1 MTFSDFLNAVRSAWG
16 WFNNAGILLAVLAGV
31 GINAVCAEV
40 PTWLA
45 VVLCVVAYVA
55 GFLAACYGA
64 SAEASGR
71 QAHEQPE
78 GQASR
83 IASLEAE
90 LAGRPT
96 QEDVDELRRQVSAR
110 DAELATLRGARTPTR
125 LDIARSTLGDDG
137 MRSFRALCAASTYV
151 DGAPARPLVFD
162 MDDGRLSRVG
172 LDVAS
177 LRLMEEAG
185 LVRIAEADERD
196 LVGAQSRTEP
206 ADVGDGVTACAGSV
220 AFALAGGE
228 EVSVRP
234 VRLTYGTCHYVAEG
248 VYGADLGVASF
259 TSLGRELASECAALE
274 PPLRMREY
282 LEDAYSASLRDSR
295 HHFRSVSDE
304 EGVSA

>member
-1 MTFSDFLNAVRSAWG
+1 MTFQQFMNAVKSAWG
-16 WFNNAGILLAVLAGV
+16 AINSVTVVVAVLAAC
-31 GINAVCAEV
+31 GINLLFPSIPGPATV
-40 PTWLA
+40 LA
-45 VVLCVVAYVA
+45 CFLCYLA
-55 GFLAACYGA
+55 GFLASCY
-64 SAEASGR
+64 E
-71 QAHEQPE
+71 
-78 GQASR
+78 
-83 IASLEAE
+83 IAKLDPE
-90 LAGRPT
+90 LAAKDA
-96 QEDVDELRRQVSAR
+96 EIAELRRKISAR
-110 DAELATLRGARTPTR
+110 DAELAARKDARTPTR
-125 LDIARSTLGDDG
+125 LDLARSTLRDEG

-162 MDDGRLSRVG
+162 MNDGRLSRVG

-196 LVGAQSRTEP
+196 LVGAQSRTDP

-220 AFALAGGE
+220 SFALAGGE

-234 VRLTYGTCHYVAEG
+234 VRLTFGTDRYMADG

-274 PPLRMREY
+274 PPFRIREY
-282 LEDAYSASLRDSR
+282 LEDAYSAGLRESR

-304 EGVSA
+304 EGASE

>member
-1 MTFSDFLNAVRSAWG
+1 MMPDAASTAM
-16 WFNNAGILLAVLAGV
+16 
-31 GINAVCAEV
+31 
-40 PTWLA
+40 
-45 VVLCVVAYVA
+45 
-55 GFLAACYGA
+55 GFLDLDWVWSQLSGGNPVPFLSWTAATFLVGLCAGMVV
-64 SAEASGR
+64 R
-71 QAHEQPE
+71 NWRL
-78 GQASR
+78 SR
-83 IASLEAE
+83 RIRSELGLRPGFERVSTVERLIEKADE
-90 LAGRPT
+90 LASSMDEAR
-96 QEDVDELRRQVSAR
+96 EDVNELRRQVSAR
-110 DAELATLRGARTPTR
+110 DAEIAALRGANTPSR
-125 LDIARSTLGDDG
+125 LDIAREALGDDG

-151 DGAPARPLVFD
+151 GGAPARPLVFD

-196 LVGAQSRTEP
+196 LVGAQSRTDP

-220 AFALAGGE
+220 SFALAGGE

-234 VRLTYGTCHYVAEG
+234 VRLTYGTCHYIAEG

-274 PPLRMREY
+274 PPFRIREY
-282 LEDAYSASLRDSR
+282 LEDAYSAGLRESR

-304 EGVSA
+304 EGASE

>member
-1 MTFSDFLNAVRSAWG
+1 MPDAASTAMGFLDLDWVWSQLSGGSPVPFLSWTAATFLVGLCAGMAVRNWRLSRRIRSELGLRPGFERISTVERLIEKADE
-16 WFNNAGILLAVLAGV
+16 LASGMDEAREAERALG
-31 GINAVCAEV
+31 AEV
-40 PTWLA
+40 ERLR
-45 VVLCVVAYVA
+45 
-55 GFLAACYGA
+55 A
-64 SAEASGR
+64 SKG
-71 QAHEQPE
+71 
-78 GQASR
+78 
-83 IASLEAE
+83 
-90 LAGRPT
+90 
-96 QEDVDELRRQVSAR
+96 
-110 DAELATLRGARTPTR
+110 PTR
-125 LDIARSTLGDDG
+125 LDIAKSTLGDDG

-185 LVRIAEADERD
+185 LVRTAEADERD

-220 AFALAGGE
+220 SFALAGGE

-234 VRLTYGTCHYVAEG
+234 VRLTYGTCHYIAEG

-274 PPLRMREY
+274 PPFRIREY
-282 LEDAYSASLRDSR
+282 LEDAYSAGLRESR

-304 EGVSA
+304 EGASE